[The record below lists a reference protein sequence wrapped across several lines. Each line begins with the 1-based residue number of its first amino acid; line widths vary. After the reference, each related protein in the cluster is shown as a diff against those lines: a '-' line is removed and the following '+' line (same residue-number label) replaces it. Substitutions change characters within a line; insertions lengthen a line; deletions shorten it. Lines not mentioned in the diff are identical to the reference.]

1 MKRGD
6 LYDVRLDPIE
16 GSEAAGRRPAVIVS
30 RDAFNRSSPTVI
42 VAPCTSY
49 RRGRNIY
56 PSQVLLRSGHGGLT
70 ADSVVQGEQIR
81 AIAKSRLIR
90 QRGSLSDRAMLAV
103 SAAIARVLD
112 LT

>member
-1 MKRGD
+1 MKRGEV
-6 LYDVRLDPIE
+6 YDARFDPIE

-30 RDAFNRSSPTVI
+30 RDAFNRSSPIVI

-49 RRGRNIY
+49 RRGRIIY

-70 ADSVVQGEQIR
+70 SDAVVQGEQIR

-90 QRGSLSDRAMLAV
+90 QRGSLSERAMLAV
-103 SAAIARVLD
+103 SAAVARVLD
-112 LT
+112 LS